1 MYSYGVNV
9 SCIFLA
15 FGDGTFNLLGL
26 NCDFSVQC
34 AANVNVS
41 SVEHSYSYSYVVCS
55 RESRRG
61 IAYKVEG
68 MSKFCACGREFY
80 VDTKIEIITE
90 NRSAH
95 TILFVTHVRFN
106 TIN

>member
-1 MYSYGVNV
+1 VNV

-15 FGDGTFNLLGL
+15 FGDGTFNPLGL
-26 NCDFSVQC
+26 NCDFSVMC
-34 AANVNVS
+34 AANVS

-61 IAYKVEG
+61 ITYRVEG
-68 MSKFCACGREFY
+68 KSKFCACGREFY
-80 VDTKIEIITE
+80 IDTKIENISE
-90 NRSAH
+90 NRSTH

-106 TIN
+106 TRK